1 MRCDTFALRTIHPS
15 IRSRRC
21 GKYLA
26 DECSRREQV
35 LRPISRLGGITYGR
49 TIEGFELLR
58 PDFQKDLGGP
68 EGYEKLEGERRGKDN
83 SHADGKI

>member
-1 MRCDTFALRTIHPS
+1 MPATWFLMADCL
-15 IRSRRC
+15 
-21 GKYLA
+21 GK
-26 DECSRREQV
+26 QV

-58 PDFQKDLGGP
+58 PDFEKNLGGS
-68 EGYEKLEGERRGKDN
+68 EGYEKLEGERGGKDD

>member
-1 MRCDTFALRTIHPS
+1 MANSL
-15 IRSRRC
+15 
-21 GKYLA
+21 GK
-26 DECSRREQV
+26 QV

-58 PDFQKDLGGP
+58 PDFEKNLGGS
-68 EGYEKLEGERRGKDN
+68 EGYEKLEREKEGKDG